1 MALRLFHVSK
11 WVGKRTLT
19 GNVFILLLQQFLLAV
34 VSALS
39 SEALHQNGGEC
50 VIIFFEIIFFNLR
63 WGLRITPGLT
73 LLSALL
79 VLFFLYDPP
88 RSSLPFLIFFATL
101 QGRPRLPENLF
112 SMQKGAKARG
122 KRRRLLS
129 ARPGCKTSN
138 IFSPSKVSSSTL
150 SVRLTLWYKFPRIT
164 FFRFYLCHLHYWGLG
179 LLRPSLLWDWNR
191 LSCKR
196 LPWLWPRTWALWQGL
211 CQLCHRSYHC
221 WSRCTFFF
229 YAVHIAQEG
238 PLG

>member
-1 MALRLFHVSK
+1 M
-11 WVGKRTLT
+11 GKRTLT

-112 SMQKGAKARG
+112 SMQKRG
-122 KRRRLLS
+122 ESEGKEEAALER
-129 ARPGCKTSN
+129 TSWLQDLKY
-138 IFSPSKVSSSTL
+138 IFSVKSFVLNAVGKVDTLIQVPKNHLLQVLPVSPSLLGPWLTSPQSTLRLESTLLQKAALAMTQNLSPLTRTLSTL
-150 SVRLTLWYKFPRIT
+150 S
-164 FFRFYLCHLHYWGLG
+164 
-179 LLRPSLLWDWNR
+179 
-191 LSCKR
+191 
-196 LPWLWPRTWALWQGL
+196 
-211 CQLCHRSYHC
+211 
-221 WSRCTFFF
+221 
-229 YAVHIAQEG
+229 
-238 PLG
+238 